1 MLCSVCSR
9 LSTRRAVKKRMK
21 TRQRTC
27 AQRGLLTGLEPKA
40 CLTAYSGI
48 SIQYHARATHRADL
62 MNLELWSESERRR
75 QRVLYWSNAG
85 QMAGSGYLGVQRGAG
100 AAAAK
105 ISSHPARFPPS
116 PRAATKDNTRQP
128 PQVGRRRRHQL
139 PARSGCRPPLP
150 HVACDTLDARPP
162 ARVAS
167 RAPHCRRHTAHSCS
181 GIANTWHP
189 HLDSRRPP
197 PGTRLT
203 WR

>member
-1 MLCSVCSR
+1 
-9 LSTRRAVKKRMK
+9 MK
-21 TRQRTC
+21 TDRASFAAEGATDGTC
-27 AQRGLLTGLEPKA
+27 TRKPRLPAFSGL
-40 CLTAYSGI
+40 

-75 QRVLYWSNAG
+75 WSIGQCWANGRVWLTWEC
-85 QMAGSGYLGVQRGAG
+85 SGVHVRRGEN
-100 AAAAK
+100 K
-105 ISSHPARFPPS
+105 QPPS
-116 PRAATKDNTRQP
+116 AVPSIAARRHERATPANP

-150 HVACDTLDARPP
+150 HVACDTPDARPP

-197 PGTRLT
+197 PETRLT